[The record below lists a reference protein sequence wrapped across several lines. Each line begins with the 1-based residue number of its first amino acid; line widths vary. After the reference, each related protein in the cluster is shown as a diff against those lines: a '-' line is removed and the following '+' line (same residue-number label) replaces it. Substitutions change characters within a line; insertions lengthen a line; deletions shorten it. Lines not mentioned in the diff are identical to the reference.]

1 MPRLAASEAI
11 SGDGLGSRMVSEDA
25 ARPASS
31 HPCAIAP
38 PILPAPTRTRR
49 AGHCVI
55 FDSRSCPARRR
66 NKPDVAAFSPWS
78 LAFGKRVSR
87 KRLRRNRGQ
96 KKALDEGNV
105 FG

>member
-1 MPRLAASEAI
+1 MPRRAASEAI

-25 ARPASS
+25 ARPAWS

-55 FDSRSCPARRR
+55 FDSRSAPAKCR
-66 NKPDVAAFSPWS
+66 NKLDLVAFLPWS
-78 LAFGKRVSR
+78 LAFGKRVSHR
-87 KRLRRNRGQ
+87 PGGEMWRN
-96 KKALDEGNV
+96 KALHEPNV